1 MGIQSGA
8 SAINVLALMRQI
20 LINSFVL
27 LMLSLVAGIAAGPV
41 AAQNVA
47 IDGAG
52 TAELEAL
59 TATLEDEAKREAF
72 IKQLRALIASQR
84 ATVTQPSQRSAGAN
98 FFDDINRRVD
108 SVSSQ
113 MVSAAATLLDIP
125 AQARRIQGKLSGS
138 EARAKLATAVGGVIL
153 VLLTGILAHWVGQRL
168 LGGPRGTVEART
180 EDRLW
185 LRISLLVFRTL
196 LDLVPV
202 LAFAAAAYGAL
213 VFLDPEKITRLI
225 AVAIINAS
233 LLTRAILVVARLV
246 FAPHVETLRILS
258 IADETANYVYV
269 WIRRLTYLSIYGFFA
284 IDVALLLGLPGATYA
299 VFVKLLGLAIGLLL
313 IMIVV
318 QNRQQVSAR
327 IRGQANGAIGNVRRR
342 IADIWHILL
351 ILYLIA
357 VYFVWVFEVAG
368 GFQFALR
375 ATLLTLVIGAVAR
388 LFVAAANQAIRR
400 GFALSHD
407 VKSRL
412 PGLETRANL
421 YLPWLQAGVRTLI
434 YVFATF
440 AVLQAWGLGI
450 FAWLAEPAGRALVSK
465 VFSIVLIIAAAIIVW
480 EIISATI
487 ERYLEA
493 TDENGSEVA
502 RSQRIRTLLPLFRN
516 FVFVVLAVIVTLT
529 VLSEIGVNIAP
540 LLAGAGVVGLAVGF
554 GAQTLVKDVITG
566 LLFLI
571 EDAIAV
577 GDVVQV
583 GSHSGVV
590 EAVTVRSL
598 RLRDLSG
605 TVHQIP
611 FSEVSS
617 VVNMTKDFSFA
628 IMDIG
633 VAYRENV
640 DDVIEVIKQIG
651 ANLREDPEIGP
662 SILEDI
668 EVLGLDRFDDSAV
681 IIRARFKT
689 QPIKQ
694 WAVRRAFNRLLK
706 QKFDELGIEIPFP
719 HQTIYFGEDKE
730 GRAPVAPVRLEP
742 QRE

>member
-8 SAINVLALMRQI
+8 PASNALAPMRQI

-27 LMLSLVAGIAAGPV
+27 LMLSLIAGMAGGPV

-52 TAELEAL
+52 TAELETLA
-59 TATLEDEAKREAF
+59 ATLEDEAKREAF
-72 IKQLRALIASQR
+72 IAQLRALIASQR
-84 ATVTQPSQRSAGAN
+84 AAVAQPSQRSTGAN

-108 SVSSQ
+108 SVSRQ
-113 MVSAAATLLDIP
+113 MVGAAATLLDIP
-125 AQARRIQGKLSGS
+125 AQARRIRDTLSGS

-153 VLLTGILAHWVGQRL
+153 VLLAGILAHWIVQRL
-168 LGGPRGTVEART
+168 LAGTRGTVETRI

-202 LAFAAAAYGAL
+202 IAFAGAAYGAL
-213 VFLDPEKITRLI
+213 VFLDPERVTRLI

-233 LLTRAILVVARLV
+233 LLTRTILVIARLILT
-246 FAPHVETLRILS
+246 PHVETLRILP
-258 IADETANYVYV
+258 IADETANYAYV
-269 WIRRLTYLSIYGFFA
+269 WIRRFSYLSIYGFFA
-284 IDVALLLGLPGATYA
+284 VDVALLLGLPTATYT
-299 VFVKLLGLAIGLLL
+299 VLVKLLGLAIGLLL
-313 IMIVV
+313 VMIVV
-318 QNRQQVSAR
+318 QNRQQVSNR
-327 IRGQANGAIGNVRRR
+327 IRGQVNGALGNVRRR
-342 IADIWHILL
+342 FADIWHILL
-351 ILYLIA
+351 ILYLIT

-368 GFQFALR
+368 GFQFALQ

-388 LFVAAANQAIRR
+388 LFAAAANQAIKK

-407 VKSRL
+407 VKLRL

-421 YLPWLQAGVRTLI
+421 YLPWLQASVRTFI
-434 YVFATF
+434 YVLAAFAI
-440 AVLQAWGLGI
+440 LQAWGLGI
-450 FAWLAEPAGRALVSK
+450 FAWLAEPAGRVLLSK

-480 EIISATI
+480 EIISAAV

-493 TDENGSEVA
+493 TDENGGEVA

-554 GAQTLVKDVITG
+554 GAQTLVKDIITG

-577 GDVVQV
+577 GDVVEL

-617 VVNMTKDFSFA
+617 IVNKTKDFSFA
-628 IMDIG
+628 VMDIG

-640 DDVIEVIKQIG
+640 DDVIEIITQIG
-651 ANLREDPEIGP
+651 AELRTDPEINAF
-662 SILEDI
+662 ILEDI
-668 EVLGLDRFDDSAV
+668 DVLGLDLFDDSSV
-681 IIRARFKT
+681 IIRARIKT

-694 WAVRRAFNRLLK
+694 WTVRRAFNRLLK
-706 QKFDELGIEIPFP
+706 QKFNEIGIEIPFP
-719 HQTIYFGEDKE
+719 HQTIFFGEDKE
-730 GRAPVAPVRLEP
+730 GRAPAASVRLEP

>member
-1 MGIQSGA
+1 
-8 SAINVLALMRQI
+8 MRQI
-20 LINSFVL
+20 LINSFVV
-27 LMLSLVAGIAAGPV
+27 LMLSLVSGMSVSPV
-41 AAQNVA
+41 AAQGTA
-47 IDGAG
+47 IGSASA
-52 TAELEAL
+52 AELEAL
-59 TATLEDEAKREAF
+59 ATTLEDEARREEF
-72 IKQLRALIASQR
+72 IKQLRALVAAQHASV
-84 ATVTQPSQRSAGAN
+84 AESSQRSVGAN

-108 SVSSQ
+108 SVSRQ
-113 MVSAAATLLDIP
+113 MAAATTTLLDIP
-125 AQARRIQGKLSGS
+125 AQARRIQSALSES
-138 EARAKLATAVGGVIL
+138 EARAKLAAAVGGVIL
-153 VLLTGILAHWVGQRL
+153 VLLTGILAHWAGQRL
-168 LGGPRGTVEART
+168 LAGPRGAVEARV

-213 VFLDPEKITRLI
+213 VLLDPEQVTRLI

-233 LLTRAILVVARLV
+233 LLTRAVLVIARLI
-246 FAPHVETLRILS
+246 FAPYVETLRILT
-258 IADETANYVYV
+258 IADETANYAYV
-269 WIRRLTYLSIYGFFA
+269 WIRRFTYLSIYGFFA
-284 IDVALLLGLPGATYA
+284 IDVALLLGLPAVTYA
-299 VFVKLLGLAIGLLL
+299 VLVKLLGFAIGLLL
-313 IMIVV
+313 VMIIV

-327 IRGQANGAIGNVRRR
+327 IRGQGSGAISNVRRR
-342 IADIWHILL
+342 IADVWHILL
-351 ILYLIA
+351 ILYLIT
-357 VYFVWVFEVAG
+357 VYSVWVFEVAG

-375 ATLLTLVIGAVAR
+375 ATLLTLFIGAVAR
-388 LFVAAANQAIRR
+388 LFAVAANQAIRR

-407 VKSRL
+407 VKLRL
-412 PGLETRANL
+412 PGLETRANR
-421 YLPWLQAGVRTLI
+421 YLPLLQASVRTLI
-434 YVFATF
+434 YVLAAF
-440 AVLQAWGLGI
+440 AVLQAWGFGI
-450 FAWLAEPAGRALVSK
+450 FAWLAEPTGRIFLSK
-465 VFSIVLIIAAAIIVW
+465 AFSIILIVTAAIIVW
-480 EIISATI
+480 EILSATI
-487 ERYLEA
+487 ERYLET
-493 TDENGSEVA
+493 TDENGGEVA

-577 GDVVQV
+577 GDVVEL

-617 VVNMTKDFSFA
+617 VVNMTKGFSFA
-628 IMDIG
+628 VMDIG

-640 DDVIEVIKQIG
+640 DDVIDVIKQIG
-651 ANLREDPEIGP
+651 AELRKDPEIDAF
-662 SILEDI
+662 IMEDI

-681 IIRARFKT
+681 IIRARIKT
-689 QPIKQ
+689 QPVKQ

-730 GRAPVAPVRLEP
+730 GKAPAAPIRLEP

>member
-1 MGIQSGA
+1 
-8 SAINVLALMRQI
+8 MRHI

-27 LMLSLVAGIAAGPV
+27 LMLSLIAGMADGPV

-59 TATLEDEAKREAF
+59 AATLEDEAKREAF
-72 IKQLRALIASQR
+72 IAQLRALIASQR
-84 ATVTQPSQRSAGAN
+84 AAVAQPSQRSAGAN

-108 SVSSQ
+108 SVSRQ
-113 MVSAAATLLDIP
+113 MVGAAATLLDIP
-125 AQARRIQGKLSGS
+125 AQARRIRDTLSGS

-153 VLLTGILAHWVGQRL
+153 VLLAGILAHWIVQRL
-168 LGGPRGTVEART
+168 LAGTRGTVKTRI

-202 LAFAAAAYGAL
+202 IVFAAAAYGAL
-213 VFLDPEKITRLI
+213 VFLDPERVTRLI

-233 LLTRAILVVARLV
+233 LLTRTILVIARLIL
-246 FAPHVETLRILS
+246 APHVETLRILP
-258 IADETANYVYV
+258 IADETANYAYV
-269 WIRRLTYLSIYGFFA
+269 WIRRFSYLSIYGFFA
-284 IDVALLLGLPGATYA
+284 VDVALLLGLPAATYT
-299 VFVKLLGLAIGLLL
+299 VLVKLLGLAIGLLL
-313 IMIVV
+313 VMIVV
-318 QNRQQVSAR
+318 QNRQQVSNR
-327 IRGQANGAIGNVRRR
+327 IRGQVNGALGNVRRR

-351 ILYLIA
+351 ILYLIT

-368 GFQFALR
+368 GFQFALQ

-388 LFVAAANQAIRR
+388 LFAAAANQAIKR

-407 VKSRL
+407 VKLRL

-421 YLPWLQAGVRTLI
+421 YLPWLQASVRTFI
-434 YVFATF
+434 YVLAAFAI
-440 AVLQAWGLGI
+440 LQAWGLGI
-450 FAWLAEPAGRALVSK
+450 FAWLAEPAGRVLLSK

-480 EIISATI
+480 EIISAAV

-493 TDENGSEVA
+493 TDENGGEVA

-577 GDVVQV
+577 GDVVEL

-617 VVNMTKDFSFA
+617 IVNKTKDFSFA
-628 IMDIG
+628 VMDIG

-640 DDVIEVIKQIG
+640 DDVIEIIKQIG
-651 ANLREDPEIGP
+651 AELRTDPEINAF
-662 SILEDI
+662 ILEDI
-668 EVLGLDRFDDSAV
+668 DVLGLDRFDDSSV
-681 IIRARFKT
+681 IIRARIKT

-694 WAVRRAFNRLLK
+694 WTVRRAFNRLLK
-706 QKFDELGIEIPFP
+706 QKFDEIGIEIPFP
-719 HQTIYFGEDKE
+719 HQTIFFGEDKE
-730 GRAPVAPVRLEP
+730 RRAPAASVRLEP

>member
-1 MGIQSGA
+1 MGIQSRAPA
-8 SAINVLALMRQI
+8 SNALALMRQI
-20 LINSFVL
+20 LINSFFL
-27 LMLSLVAGIAAGPV
+27 LMLSLIAGIAIGPV

-52 TAELEAL
+52 AAELEAL
-59 TATLEDEAKREAF
+59 AATLEDDAKREAF
-72 IKQLRALIASQR
+72 IRQIHALIAAQR
-84 ATVTQPSQRSAGAN
+84 ASVSQSSQRSAGAN

-108 SVSSQ
+108 SVSRQ
-113 MVSAAATLLDIP
+113 MVVAASTLLDIP
-125 AQARRIQGKLSGS
+125 AQARRIRDTLSGS
-138 EARAKLATAVGGVIL
+138 EARAKLATAVSGVIL
-153 VLLTGILAHWVGQRL
+153 VLLTGILAHWIAQRL
-168 LGGPRGTVEART
+168 LAGTRGTVETRI

-202 LAFAAAAYGAL
+202 LAFAGAAFGAL
-213 VFLDPEKITRLI
+213 VFLDPEQVTRLI

-233 LLTRAILVVARLV
+233 LLTRAILVIARLV

-269 WIRRLTYLSIYGFFA
+269 WIRRFSYLSIYGFFA
-284 IDVALLLGLPGATYA
+284 IDVALLLGLPATTYA
-299 VFVKLLGLAIGLLL
+299 VLVKLLGLAIGLLL
-313 IMIVV
+313 VMIVV
-318 QNRQQVSAR
+318 QNRQQVSDR
-327 IRGQANGAIGNVRRR
+327 IRGHGSGAIGNLRGR

-351 ILYLIA
+351 ILYLTT

-368 GFQFALR
+368 GFQFALQ

-388 LFVAAANQAIRR
+388 LFAAAANQAIKR

-421 YLPWLQAGVRTLI
+421 YLPWLQASVRTFI
-434 YVFATF
+434 YVLATF

-450 FAWLAEPAGRALVSK
+450 FAWLAEPAGRVLLSK

-487 ERYLEA
+487 ERYLEV
-493 TDENGSEVA
+493 TDENGGDVA

-577 GDVVQV
+577 GDVVEL

-617 VVNMTKDFSFA
+617 IVNLTKDFSFA
-628 IMDIG
+628 VMDIG

-640 DDVIEVIKQIG
+640 DYVIEVIKQVG
-651 ANLREDPEIGP
+651 AELRKDPEINAF
-662 SILEDI
+662 ILEDI

-681 IIRARFKT
+681 IIRARIKT

-694 WAVRRAFNRLLK
+694 WTVRRAFNRLLK

-719 HQTIYFGEDKE
+719 HQTIFFGEDKE
-730 GRAPVAPVRLEP
+730 GRAPAAAVRLEP